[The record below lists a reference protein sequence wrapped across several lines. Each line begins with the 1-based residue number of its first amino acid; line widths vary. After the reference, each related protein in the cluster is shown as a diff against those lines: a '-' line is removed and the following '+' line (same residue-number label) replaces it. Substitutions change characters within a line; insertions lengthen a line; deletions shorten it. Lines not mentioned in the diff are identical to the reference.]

1 MGLRFSPK
9 NIYGQTAVAAPTLQL
24 RLTVQIQ
31 RLKYKLKSR
40 KQKLVES
47 KSTL

>member
-1 MGLRFSPK
+1 MGLRFSPR

-31 RLKYKLKSR
+31 RLNEIQIEIEETKVSGI
-40 KQKLVES
+40 
-47 KSTL
+47 